1 MRAKKKVSIKDI
13 ARLSGVSVA
22 TVSRVI
28 NQNGRF
34 SEETRR
40 RVEKV
45 IKEYH
50 YTTNMTGKSLR
61 ESKSNTIGV
70 IVPDISNEL
79 FAEIVLELE
88 KYFFPQAD
96 TIIDA
101 IHEKIMPIA
110 GYIPTHNFTTIE
122 KMRRSKEGV

>member
-1 MRAKKKVSIKDI
+1 MRDMASNI
-13 ARLSGVSVA
+13 AEFAFDYLDAPPVVVA
-22 TVSRVI
+22 SRNWI
-28 NQNGRF
+28 
-34 SEETRR
+34 TPA
-40 RVEKV
+40 
-45 IKEYH
+45 H
-50 YTTNMTGKSLR
+50 
-61 ESKSNTIGV
+61 
-70 IVPDISNEL
+70 
-79 FAEIVLELE
+79 ELE